1 MPLQE
6 THNISK
12 SRVIIITGTPG
23 TGKTTVSKLLSKKL
37 NGIYINS
44 GNIVRNG
51 YFLGLDTKRNSL
63 IADIDKLQ
71 QFIDKMLL
79 KIKKLTVID
88 SILPDI
94 VSSENVLLV
103 VVLHTATEVLYTRL
117 SKKGF
122 EIRKIMENID
132 AELCKICYQDT
143 IETYG
148 LERVFE
154 IDTTESAPNETVEH
168 IYEEI
173 RNRFGIV
180 A

>member
-1 MPLQE
+1 LPLQE
-6 THNISK
+6 THNNSK

-37 NGIYINS
+37 NGIYINI

-51 YFLGLDTKRNSL
+51 YFLGLDINRNSL

-71 QFIDKMLL
+71 QFLDKMLC
-79 KIKKLTVID
+79 KIKKLAIID

-103 VVLHTATEVLYTRL
+103 VVLNTATKELYERL

-122 EIRKIMENID
+122 EVRKIMENID
-132 AELCKICYQDT
+132 AELCKICYQDA
-143 IETYG
+143 IETFG
-148 LERVFE
+148 LELIFE
-154 IDTTESAPNETVEH
+154 IDTTDSDPNETVEH

-173 RNRFGIV
+173 RNRFNIIV
-180 A
+180 

>member
-1 MPLQE
+1 LPLQK
-6 THNISK
+6 THIDSK
-12 SRVIIITGTPG
+12 SRVILITGTPG
-23 TGKTTVSKLLSKKL
+23 TGKTTVSKLLSKRL

-51 YFLGLDTKRNSL
+51 YFLGLDIKRNSL

-71 QFIDKMLL
+71 QFIDNMLL
-79 KIKKLTVID
+79 KISRLTVID

-94 VSSENVLLV
+94 VSPENVLVV
-103 VVLHTATEVLYTRL
+103 VVLHAATEELYARL
-117 SKKGF
+117 NKKGF
-122 EIRKIMENID
+122 EVKKILENID
-132 AELCKICYQDT
+132 AELCKICVQEA

-154 IDTTESAPNETVEH
+154 IDTTHSDPMETVAQIH
-168 IYEEI
+168 EEI
-173 RNRFGIV
+173 RKRLGTI

>member
-1 MPLQE
+1 LPMKK
-6 THNISK
+6 THNNSK
-12 SRVIIITGTPG
+12 SRVILITGTPG

-51 YFLGLDTKRNSL
+51 YFLGLDIKRNSL

-71 QFIDKMLL
+71 QFIDDMLL
-79 KIKKLTVID
+79 NIRRLTVID
-88 SILPDI
+88 SVLPDI
-94 VSSENVLLV
+94 VSPENVLLV
-103 VVLHTATEVLYTRL
+103 VVLHTAIEKLHARL

-122 EIRKIMENID
+122 EVKKILENID
-132 AELCKICYQDT
+132 AELCKICTQDA

-148 LERVFE
+148 LERIFE
-154 IDTTESAPNETVEH
+154 IDTTHSDPMEAVAQIH
-168 IYEEI
+168 EEI
-173 RNRFGIV
+173 RKKLGII

>member
-1 MPLQE
+1 MPLK
-6 THNISK
+6 NPDNNSK

-37 NGIYINS
+37 KGIYINV
-44 GNIVRNG
+44 GNIVRNR
-51 YFLGLDTKRNSL
+51 YFLGLDIKRNSL

-71 QFIDKMLL
+71 QFVDNILV
-79 KIKKLTVID
+79 KIRKLSVID

-103 VVLHTATEVLYTRL
+103 VVLHTAIEELYDRL
-117 SKKGF
+117 SMKGF
-122 EIRKIMENID
+122 EVKKIMENID
-132 AELCKICYQDT
+132 AELCKICYQDA

-148 LERVFE
+148 LEHVFE
-154 IDTTESAPNETVEH
+154 IDTTDSDPNKTVEH
-168 IYEEI
+168 IYKEI
-173 RNRFGIV
+173 RNRFSII